1 MLSIEIYMIGDI
13 ILKKKYMK
21 ALVVAT
27 TLAIPFAAYST
38 PALAA
43 LKVEANQS
51 VAAVSDRTYDTE
63 IKIYKDQTN
72 ETSIASQYITNPKV
86 TVEDGRKIVTV
97 TLQDSDYFQYLRI
110 EDKNQ
115 PGVFHDVKVLSEDKR
130 KNGTKVVQFE
140 MGEFEKKYNMQMH
153 IRIPAMG
160 YDHKFL
166 TQFEIKDPNIGNVE
180 TEKPDGNTNSGNNET
195 DTSVDSQ
202 NMITDNKLKEL
213 VNKKVFNRKDVN
225 TPITKEELLQV
236 KELFLN
242 TSEIQDYSG
251 LKYMPNLEFLTVAN
265 AKIKDPSFFANL
277 KQVKKLALRSNEIE
291 DVTPLIK
298 MDHLDYLDLSK
309 NKIANVAP
317 LAEMKNIKSLF
328 LANNQI
334 EDITPLGK
342 MEQLDYLNV
351 ANNKV
356 SNVAPLS
363 QLKNLT
369 NLSLAGNEI
378 ENIKPLYTLPL
389 QDLTLTRNKV
399 KDLSGIEQM
408 KQLEELWVGK
418 NEITDVTP
426 LSKMTQLKVLNVPNN
441 ELKDITPLSS
451 LVNLQKLDLEA
462 NYISDLS
469 PVSKLN
475 KLVYLSF
482 VANEIR
488 DVRPVIELSK
498 KAYINVQNQ
507 KVFLEDTEV
516 NKEVKVPI
524 YEKDG
529 EVSTKIRL
537 NSDGGT
543 YSNGVV
549 KWSTPGEKVYEFG
562 VKDPFADTGIFFT
575 GSVIQ
580 NVVEDKG
587 DNTSKEDEKVEVV
600 EFKDVPKGHW
610 SEEAIHYLAKENIF
624 KGYGNGQ
631 FGFGDRITRGQV
643 ASLVQRY
650 LKLENKVEQKERFTD
665 TKGHMFEHDIATV
678 AQAGIMQG
686 DGTGEFRPDGA
697 LTRYEM
703 SVVLH
708 KVFQLKEA
716 GNNKGNFTDVPTGH
730 WAEGYVKALADNNI
744 SKGDGKGNFLGDD
757 FVTREQYAQFLYNA
771 ITK

>member
-1 MLSIEIYMIGDI
+1 M
-13 ILKKKYMK
+13 KKSYIK

-27 TLAIPFAAYST
+27 TLAIPFATYST

-43 LKVEANQS
+43 IKAEANQS
-51 VAAVSDRTYDTE
+51 VAAASERTYDTE
-63 IKIYKDQTN
+63 IKIYKDQKD
-72 ETSIASQYITNPKV
+72 EPSMVSQYIKNPKV
-86 TVEDGRKIVTV
+86 AIENGKKIVTV
-97 TLQDSDYFQYLRI
+97 TMQDSDYFQYLRI
-110 EDKNQ
+110 EDRNQ

-140 MGEFEKKYNMQMH
+140 IGEFEKKHNMQMH
-153 IRIPAMG
+153 ILIPAIG
-160 YDHKFL
+160 YDHKYQV
-166 TQFEIKDPNIGNVE
+166 QFEIKDPTVGDKE
-180 TEKPDGNTNSGNNET
+180 TEKPDDNSNSGNTET
-195 DTSVDSQ
+195 DHPVDNQ
-202 NMITDNKLKEL
+202 NMITDNKLREL
-213 VNKKVFNRKDVN
+213 VNKKVFNRKDLN

-236 KELFLN
+236 KDLFLN
-242 TSEIQDYSG
+242 TNEILDYSA
-251 LKYMPNLEFLTVAN
+251 LKYMPNLKSLTVAN
-265 AKIKDPSFFANL
+265 AKITDPSFFANL
-277 KQVKKLALRSNEIE
+277 KQLNHLALRGNEFS
-291 DVTPLIK
+291 DVTPLVK
-298 MDHLDYLDLSK
+298 MDNLESLDLSN
-309 NKIANVAP
+309 NKITNVAP
-317 LAEMKNIKSLF
+317 LVEMKNIKSLY
-328 LANNQI
+328 LSGNQI
-334 EDITPLGK
+334 EDVTALSK
-342 MEQLDYLNV
+342 MEQLDYLNL
-351 ANNKV
+351 ANNKIK
-356 SNVAPLS
+356 NVAPLS
-363 QLKNLT
+363 VLKNVTYLT
-369 NLSLAGNEI
+369 LAGNQI
-378 ENIKPLYTLPL
+378 EDIKPLYSLPL
-389 QDLTLTRNKV
+389 KDLVLTRNKV

-408 KQLEELWVGK
+408 KQLEELWIGK
-418 NEITDVTP
+418 NEIKDVTP
-426 LSKMTQLKVLNVPNN
+426 LSKMTQLKQIHLPNN

-537 NSDGGT
+537 KSDGGT

-580 NVVEDKG
+580 KVVNEKVVE
-587 DNTSKEDEKVEVV
+587 EVI

-610 SEEAIHYLAKENIF
+610 SEKAINHLAKEKLF
-624 KGYGNGQ
+624 VGYGNGE
-631 FGFGDRITRGQV
+631 FGFGDNITRGQV
-643 ASLVQRY
+643 AVLIQKY
-650 LKLENKVEQKERFTD
+650 LKLERNLEQKIKFID
-665 TKGHMFEHDIATV
+665 TKGNAYEGAIESV
-678 AQAGIMQG
+678 AQAGIM
-686 DGTGEFRPDGA
+686 TGYDNGQFRPDGV

-703 SVVLH
+703 SVVLQ
-708 KVFQLKEA
+708 KVFQLK
-716 GNNKGNFTDVPTGH
+716 GNEKSVESFTDVPKGH

-771 ITK
+771 IKK

>member
-1 MLSIEIYMIGDI
+1 M
-13 ILKKKYMK
+13 KKSYIK

-27 TLAIPFAAYST
+27 TLAIPFATYST

-43 LKVEANQS
+43 LKAEANQS
-51 VAAVSDRTYDTE
+51 VAAASERTYDTE
-63 IKIYKDQTN
+63 IKIYKDQKD
-72 ETSIASQYITNPKV
+72 EPSMVSQYIKNPKV
-86 TVEDGRKIVTV
+86 AIEDGKKIVTV
-97 TLQDSDYFQYLRI
+97 TIQDSDYFQYLRI

-115 PGVFHDVKVLSEDKR
+115 PGVFQDVKVLSEDKR

-140 MGEFEKKYNMQMH
+140 IGEFEKKHNMQMH
-153 IRIPAMG
+153 ILIPAIG
-160 YDHKFL
+160 YDHKYQV
-166 TQFEIKDPNIGNVE
+166 QFEIKDPTVGDKE
-180 TEKPDGNTNSGNNET
+180 TERPDDNSNSGNTET
-195 DTSVDSQ
+195 DHPVDSQ
-202 NMITDNKLKEL
+202 NMITDNKLREL
-213 VNKKVFNRKDVN
+213 VNKKVFNRKDLN

-236 KELFLN
+236 KDLFLN
-242 TSEIQDYSG
+242 TNEILDYSA
-251 LKYMPNLEFLTVAN
+251 LKYMPNLKSLTVAN
-265 AKIKDPSFFANL
+265 AKITDPSFFANL
-277 KQVKKLALRSNEIE
+277 KQLNHLALRGNEFSDVTPLVKMDNLASLDLSNNKITNVAPLIEMKNVKSLYLSGNQIE
-291 DVTPLIK
+291 DVT
-298 MDHLDYLDLSK
+298 
-309 NKIANVAP
+309 A
-317 LAEMKNIKSLF
+317 LA
-328 LANNQI
+328 
-334 EDITPLGK
+334 K
-342 MEQLDYLNV
+342 MEQLDYLNL
-351 ANNKV
+351 ANNKIT
-356 SNVAPLS
+356 NVAPLS
-363 QLKNLT
+363 ALKNVTYLT
-369 NLSLAGNEI
+369 LAGNQI
-378 ENIKPLYTLPL
+378 EDIKPLYSLPL
-389 QDLTLTRNKV
+389 KDLVLTRNKV
-399 KDLSGIEQM
+399 KNLSGIDQM
-408 KQLEELWVGK
+408 NQLNKLFIGK
-418 NEITDVTP
+418 NQIEDVTP
-426 LSKMTQLKVLNVPNN
+426 LAKMAQLTELDLPNN
-441 ELKDITPLSS
+441 ELKDITPLSN

-537 NSDGGT
+537 KSEGGT

-580 NVVEDKG
+580 KVV
-587 DNTSKEDEKVEVV
+587 NEKVAEEVI

-610 SEEAIHYLAKENIF
+610 SEKAINHLAKEKLF
-624 KGYGNGQ
+624 VGYGNGE
-631 FGFGDRITRGQV
+631 FGFGDNITRGQV
-643 ASLVQRY
+643 AVLIQKY
-650 LKLENKVEQKERFTD
+650 LKLERNLEEKIKFID
-665 TKGHMFEHDIATV
+665 TKGNAYEGAIESV
-678 AQAGIMQG
+678 AQAGIM
-686 DGTGEFRPDGA
+686 TGYDNGQFRPDGV

-703 SVVLH
+703 SVVLQ
-708 KVFQLKEA
+708 KVFQLK
-716 GNNKGNFTDVPTGH
+716 GNEKSVESFTDVPKGH

-771 ITK
+771 IKK

>member
-1 MLSIEIYMIGDI
+1 M
-13 ILKKKYMK
+13 KKSYIK

-27 TLAIPFAAYST
+27 TLAIPFATYST

-43 LKVEANQS
+43 LKAEANQS
-51 VAAVSDRTYDTE
+51 VAAASERTYDTE
-63 IKIYKDQTN
+63 IKIYKDQKD
-72 ETSIASQYITNPKV
+72 EPSMVSQYIKNPKV
-86 TVEDGRKIVTV
+86 AIEDGKKIVTV
-97 TLQDSDYFQYLRI
+97 TIQDSDYFQYLRI

-115 PGVFHDVKVLSEDKR
+115 PGVFQDVKVLSEDKR

-140 MGEFEKKYNMQMH
+140 IGEFEKKHNMQMH
-153 IRIPAMG
+153 ILIPAIG
-160 YDHKFL
+160 YDHKYQV
-166 TQFEIKDPNIGNVE
+166 QFEIKDPTVGDKE
-180 TEKPDGNTNSGNNET
+180 TEKPDDNSNSGNTET
-195 DTSVDSQ
+195 DHPVDSQ
-202 NMITDNKLKEL
+202 NMITDNKLREL
-213 VNKKVFNRKDVN
+213 VNKKVFNRKDLN

-236 KELFLN
+236 KDLFLN
-242 TSEIQDYSG
+242 TNEILDYSA
-251 LKYMPNLEFLTVAN
+251 LKYMPNLKSLTVAN
-265 AKIKDPSFFANL
+265 AKITDPSFFANL
-277 KQVKKLALRSNEIE
+277 KQLNHLALRGNEFSDVTPLVKMDNLASLDLSNNKITNVAPLIEMKNVKSLYLSGNQIE
-291 DVTPLIK
+291 DVT
-298 MDHLDYLDLSK
+298 
-309 NKIANVAP
+309 A
-317 LAEMKNIKSLF
+317 LA
-328 LANNQI
+328 
-334 EDITPLGK
+334 K
-342 MEQLDYLNV
+342 MEQLDYLNL
-351 ANNKV
+351 ANNKIT
-356 SNVAPLS
+356 NVAPLS
-363 QLKNLT
+363 ALKNVTYLT
-369 NLSLAGNEI
+369 LAGNQI
-378 ENIKPLYTLPL
+378 EDIKPLYSLPL
-389 QDLTLTRNKV
+389 KDLVLTRNKV
-399 KDLSGIEQM
+399 KDLSGIDQM
-408 KQLEELWVGK
+408 NQLNKLFIGK
-418 NEITDVTP
+418 NQIEDVTP
-426 LSKMTQLKVLNVPNN
+426 LAKMTQLTELDLPNN
-441 ELKDITPLSS
+441 ELKDITPLSN

-537 NSDGGT
+537 KSEGGT

-580 NVVEDKG
+580 KVV
-587 DNTSKEDEKVEVV
+587 NEKVAEEVI

-610 SEEAIHYLAKENIF
+610 SEKAINHLAKEKLF
-624 KGYGNGQ
+624 VGYRNGE
-631 FGFGDRITRGQV
+631 FGFGDNITRGQV
-643 ASLVQRY
+643 AVLIQKY
-650 LKLENKVEQKERFTD
+650 LKLERNLEEKIKFID
-665 TKGHMFEHDIATV
+665 TKGNAYEGAIESV
-678 AQAGIMQG
+678 AQAGIM
-686 DGTGEFRPDGA
+686 TGYDNGQFRPDGV

-703 SVVLH
+703 SVVLQ
-708 KVFQLKEA
+708 KVFQLKGSE
-716 GNNKGNFTDVPTGH
+716 KSVESFTDVPKGH

-771 ITK
+771 IKK

>member
-1 MLSIEIYMIGDI
+1 M
-13 ILKKKYMK
+13 KKSYIK

-43 LKVEANQS
+43 IKIEANQS
-51 VAAVSDRTYDTE
+51 VAAASDRTYDTE
-63 IKIYKDQTN
+63 IKIYKDQKD
-72 ETSIASQYITNPKV
+72 EPSMVSQYIKNPKV
-86 TVEDGRKIVTV
+86 AIEDGKKIVTV
-97 TLQDSDYFQYLRI
+97 TIQDSDYFQYLRI
-110 EDKNQ
+110 EDRNQ

-140 MGEFEKKYNMQMH
+140 IGEFEQKHNMQMH
-153 IRIPAMG
+153 IFIPAIG
-160 YDHKFL
+160 YDHKYQV
-166 TQFEIKDPNIGNVE
+166 QFEIKDPTVGEKE
-180 TEKPDGNTNSGNNET
+180 TEKPDDNSNSGNTET
-195 DTSVDSQ
+195 DNPVDNQ
-202 NMITDNKLKEL
+202 NMITDNKLREL
-213 VNKKVFNRKDVN
+213 VNKKVFNRKDLN

-236 KELFLN
+236 KDLFLN
-242 TSEIQDYSG
+242 TNEILDYSA
-251 LKYMPNLEFLTVAN
+251 LKYMPNLKSLTVAN
-265 AKIKDPSFFANL
+265 AKITDPSFFANL
-277 KQVKKLALRSNEIE
+277 KQLNHLALRGNEFS

-298 MDHLDYLDLSK
+298 MENLESLDLSN
-309 NKIANVAP
+309 NKITNVAP
-317 LAEMKNIKSLF
+317 LIEMKNVKSLY
-328 LANNQI
+328 LSGNQI
-334 EDITPLGK
+334 EDVTALAK
-342 MEQLDYLNV
+342 MEQLDYLNL
-351 ANNKV
+351 ANNKITD
-356 SNVAPLS
+356 VAPLS
-363 QLKNLT
+363 ALKNVTYLT
-369 NLSLAGNEI
+369 LAGNQI
-378 ENIKPLYTLPL
+378 EDIKPLYSLPL
-389 QDLTLTRNKV
+389 KDLVLTRNKV
-399 KDLSGIEQM
+399 KDLSGIDQM
-408 KQLEELWVGK
+408 NQLNKLFIGK
-418 NEITDVTP
+418 NQIEDVTP
-426 LSKMTQLKVLNVPNN
+426 LAKMTQLTELDLPNN
-441 ELKDITPLSS
+441 ELKDITPLSN

-537 NSDGGT
+537 KSDGGT

-580 NVVEDKG
+580 NVV
-587 DNTSKEDEKVEVV
+587 NEKVVEEVI

-610 SEEAIHYLAKENIF
+610 SEEAINYLAKEKLFI
-624 KGYGNGQ
+624 GYGNGQ
-631 FGFGDRITRGQV
+631 FGFGDNITRGQV
-643 ASLVQRY
+643 ALLIQRY
-650 LKLENKVEQKERFTD
+650 LKLDTDLEQKTMFTD
-665 TKGHMFEHDIATV
+665 TRGNMYEKAIDAV
-678 AQAGIMQG
+678 VQAGIM
-686 DGTGEFRPDGA
+686 TGYGNDKFRPDGV

-703 SVVLH
+703 AVVLQR
-708 KVFQLKEA
+708 VFQLKE
-716 GNNKGNFTDVPTGH
+716 NENSVECFKDVPSGH
-730 WAEGYVKALADNNI
+730 WAEGYVKALVDNKV
-744 SKGDGKGNFLGDD
+744 SKGDGKGNFSGDD

-771 ITK
+771 IIK

>member
-1 MLSIEIYMIGDI
+1 M
-13 ILKKKYMK
+13 KKKYMK

-51 VAAVSDRTYDTE
+51 MAAASERTYDTE
-63 IKIYKDQTN
+63 INIYKDQKD
-72 ETSIASQYITNPKV
+72 EPSMVSQYIKDPKV
-86 TVEDGRKIVTV
+86 AIADGKKIVTV
-97 TLQDSDYFQYLRI
+97 TIQDSDYFQYLRI

-140 MGEFEKKYNMQMH
+140 ISEFEKKHNMQMH
-153 IRIPAMG
+153 ILIPAIG
-160 YDHKFL
+160 YDHKYQV
-166 TQFEIKDPNIGNVE
+166 QFEIKDPTVGDKE
-180 TEKPDGNTNSGNNET
+180 TEKPDDNSNSGNTET
-195 DTSVDSQ
+195 DNPVDNQ
-202 NMITDNKLKEL
+202 NMITDNKLREL
-213 VNKKVFNRKDVN
+213 VNKKVFNRKDLN

-236 KELFLN
+236 KDLFLN
-242 TSEIQDYSG
+242 TNEILDYSA
-251 LKYMPNLEFLTVAN
+251 LKYMPNLKSLTVAN
-265 AKIKDPSFFANL
+265 AKITDPSFFANL
-277 KQVKKLALRSNEIE
+277 KQLNHLALRGNEFSDVTPLVKMDNLESLDLSNNKITNVAPLVEMKNVKSLYLSGNQIE
-291 DVTPLIK
+291 DVTA
-298 MDHLDYLDLSK
+298 LS
-309 NKIANVAP
+309 
-317 LAEMKNIKSLF
+317 
-328 LANNQI
+328 
-334 EDITPLGK
+334 K
-342 MEQLDYLNV
+342 MEQLDYLNL
-351 ANNKV
+351 ANNKIT
-356 SNVAPLS
+356 NVAPLS
-363 QLKNLT
+363 ALKNVTYLT
-369 NLSLAGNEI
+369 LAGNQI
-378 ENIKPLYTLPL
+378 EDIKPLYSLPL
-389 QDLTLTRNKV
+389 KDLVLTRNKV
-399 KDLSGIEQM
+399 KDLSGIDQM
-408 KQLEELWVGK
+408 NQLNKLFIGK
-418 NEITDVTP
+418 NQIEDVTP
-426 LSKMTQLKVLNVPNN
+426 LTKMTQLTELDLPNN

-529 EVSTKIRL
+529 EVSTKIHL
-537 NSDGGT
+537 KSEGGT

-580 NVVEDKG
+580 KVV
-587 DNTSKEDEKVEVV
+587 NEKVAEEVI

-610 SEEAIHYLAKENIF
+610 SEKAINHLAKEKLF
-624 KGYGNGQ
+624 VGYGNGK
-631 FGFGDRITRGQV
+631 FGFGDNITRGQV
-643 ASLVQRY
+643 AVLIQKH
-650 LKLENKVEQKERFTD
+650 LKLERNLEQKAKFTD
-665 TKGHMFEHDIATV
+665 TKGNAYEGAIEAV
-678 AQAGIMQG
+678 AQAGIM
-686 DGTGEFRPDGA
+686 TGYDNDQFRPDGL

-703 SVVLH
+703 SVVLQ
-708 KVFQLKEA
+708 KVFQLK
-716 GNNKGNFTDVPTGH
+716 GNEKSVESFIDVPTGH

-744 SKGDGKGNFLGDD
+744 SKGDGKGNFLGND

>member
-1 MLSIEIYMIGDI
+1 M
-13 ILKKKYMK
+13 KKSYIK

-43 LKVEANQS
+43 IKIEANQS
-51 VAAVSDRTYDTE
+51 LAAASDRTYDTE
-63 IKIYKDQTN
+63 IKIYKDQKD
-72 ETSIASQYITNPKV
+72 EPSMVSQYIKNPKV
-86 TVEDGRKIVTV
+86 AIEDGKKIVTV
-97 TLQDSDYFQYLRI
+97 TMQDSDYFQYLRI
-110 EDKNQ
+110 EDRNQ

-140 MGEFEKKYNMQMH
+140 IGEFEKKHNMQMH
-153 IRIPAMG
+153 ILIPAIG
-160 YDHKFL
+160 YDHKYQV
-166 TQFEIKDPNIGNVE
+166 QFEIKDPTVSDKE
-180 TEKPDGNTNSGNNET
+180 TEKPDDNSNSGNTET
-195 DTSVDSQ
+195 DNPVDNQ
-202 NMITDNKLKEL
+202 NMITDNKLREL
-213 VNKKVFNRKDVN
+213 VNKKVFNRKDLN

-236 KELFLN
+236 KDLFLN
-242 TSEIQDYSG
+242 TNEILDYSA
-251 LKYMPNLEFLTVAN
+251 LKYMPNLKSLTVAN
-265 AKIKDPSFFANL
+265 AKITDPSFFANL
-277 KQVKKLALRSNEIE
+277 KQLNHLALRGNEFSDVTPLVKMDNLESLDLSNNKITNVAPLIEMKNVKSLYLSGNQIE
-291 DVTPLIK
+291 DVT
-298 MDHLDYLDLSK
+298 
-309 NKIANVAP
+309 A
-317 LAEMKNIKSLF
+317 LA
-328 LANNQI
+328 
-334 EDITPLGK
+334 K
-342 MEQLDYLNV
+342 MEQLDYLNL
-351 ANNKV
+351 ADNKIT
-356 SNVAPLS
+356 NVAPLS
-363 QLKNLT
+363 ALKNVTYLT
-369 NLSLAGNEI
+369 LAGNQI
-378 ENIKPLYTLPL
+378 E
-389 QDLTLTRNKV
+389 
-399 KDLSGIEQM
+399 
-408 KQLEELWVGK
+408 
-418 NEITDVTP
+418 DVTP
-426 LSKMTQLKVLNVPNN
+426 LAKMTQLTELDLPNN
-441 ELKDITPLSS
+441 ELKDITPLSN

-469 PVSKLN
+469 PVSNLN

-537 NSDGGT
+537 KSDGGT
-543 YSNGVV
+543 YSNDVV

-580 NVVEDKG
+580 NVVESKG

-610 SEEAIHYLAKENIF
+610 SEEAINYLAKENIF

-631 FGFGDRITRGQV
+631 FGFGDNITRGQV

-650 LKLENKVEQKERFTD
+650 LKLENKVEQKEMFTD
-665 TKGHMFEHDIATV
+665 TKGHMFEQDIATV
-678 AQAGIMQG
+678 AQARIMQG
-686 DGTGEFRPDGA
+686 DGTGKFRPEGV

-703 SVVLH
+703 SVVLQ
-708 KVFQLKEA
+708 KVFQLKANES
-716 GNNKGNFTDVPTGH
+716 NLENFKDVPTGH
-730 WAEGYVKALADNNI
+730 WAEGYVKALEDNNI
-744 SKGDGKGNFLGDD
+744 SKGDGNGNFLGDN

-771 ITK
+771 IKK

>member
-1 MLSIEIYMIGDI
+1 MIGDI
-13 ILKKKYMK
+13 ILKKNYMK

-43 LKVEANQS
+43 IKIEANQS
-51 VAAVSDRTYDTE
+51 VAAASERTYDTE
-63 IKIYKDQTN
+63 IKIYKDQKD
-72 ETSIASQYITNPKV
+72 EPSMVSQYIKDPKV
-86 TVEDGRKIVTV
+86 TIADGKKIVTV
-97 TLQDSDYFQYLRI
+97 TMQDSDYFQYLRI

-140 MGEFEKKYNMQMH
+140 IGEFEKKHNMQMH
-153 IRIPAMG
+153 ILIPAIG
-160 YDHKFL
+160 YDHKYQV
-166 TQFEIKDPNIGNVE
+166 QFEIKDPTVGDKE
-180 TEKPDGNTNSGNNET
+180 TEKRDDNSNSGNMET
-195 DTSVDSQ
+195 DHPVDNQ
-202 NMITDNKLKEL
+202 NMITDNKLREL
-213 VNKKVFNRKDVN
+213 VNKKVFNRKDLN

-236 KELFLN
+236 KDLFLN
-242 TSEIQDYSG
+242 TNEILDYSA
-251 LKYMPNLEFLTVAN
+251 LKYMPNLKSLTVAN
-265 AKIKDPSFFANL
+265 AKIKDSSFFTSL
-277 KQVKKLALRSNEIE
+277 KQLKHLALRGNEFSDVTRLVKMDNLDSLDLSNNKITNVAPLIEMKNVKSLYLSGNQIE
-291 DVTPLIK
+291 DVT
-298 MDHLDYLDLSK
+298 
-309 NKIANVAP
+309 A
-317 LAEMKNIKSLF
+317 LA
-328 LANNQI
+328 
-334 EDITPLGK
+334 K
-342 MEQLDYLNV
+342 MEQLDYLNL
-351 ANNKV
+351 ANNKIT
-356 SNVAPLS
+356 NVAPLS
-363 QLKNLT
+363 ALKNVTYLT
-369 NLSLAGNEI
+369 LAGNQI
-378 ENIKPLYTLPL
+378 EDIKPLYSLPL
-389 QDLTLTRNKV
+389 KDLVLTRNKV

-408 KQLEELWVGK
+408 KQLEELWIGK
-418 NEITDVTP
+418 NEIKDVTP
-426 LSKMTQLKVLNVPNN
+426 LSKMTQLKQLHLPNN

-462 NYISDLS
+462 NYISDLTPAS
-469 PVSKLN
+469 NLK
-475 KLVYLSF
+475 KLVFLSF

-498 KAYINVQNQ
+498 TAYINVQNQ
-507 KVFLEDTEV
+507 KVFLEETEV

-529 EVSTKIRL
+529 KISTKIRL
-537 NSDGGT
+537 KSEGGT
-543 YSNGVV
+543 YSNDAV

-580 NVVEDKG
+580 NVVESKE
-587 DNTSKEDEKVEVV
+587 DNTSKEDNNSKEDEKVGVV

-650 LKLENKVEQKERFTD
+650 LKLEHKVEQKERFTD
-665 TKGHMFEHDIATV
+665 TKGHMFEQDIATV

-686 DGTGEFRPDGA
+686 DGTGEFRPDGV

-703 SVVLH
+703 SVVLY
-708 KVFQLKEA
+708 KVFQLKEDE
-716 GNNKGNFTDVPTGH
+716 NNKVNFNDVPTGH
-730 WAEGYVKALADNNI
+730 WAEEYVKALADNNI

-771 ITK
+771 MAK

>member
-1 MLSIEIYMIGDI
+1 MLSIKIYMIGDI

-51 VAAVSDRTYDTE
+51 VVAASERTYDTE
-63 IKIYKDQTN
+63 IKIYKDQKD
-72 ETSIASQYITNPKV
+72 EPSMVSQYIKDPKV
-86 TVEDGRKIVTV
+86 AIADGKKIVTV
-97 TLQDSDYFQYLRI
+97 TIQDSDYFQYLRI

-140 MGEFEKKYNMQMH
+140 IGEFEKKHNMQMH
-153 IRIPAMG
+153 ILIPAIG
-160 YDHKFL
+160 YDHKYQV
-166 TQFEIKDPNIGNVE
+166 QFEIKDPTVGDKE
-180 TEKPDGNTNSGNNET
+180 AEKPDDNSNSGNTGT
-195 DTSVDSQ
+195 DNPVDNQ
-202 NMITDNKLKEL
+202 NMITDNKLREL
-213 VNKKVFNRKDVN
+213 VNKKVFNRKDLN

-236 KELFLN
+236 KDLFLN
-242 TSEIQDYSG
+242 TNEILDYSA
-251 LKYMPNLEFLTVAN
+251 LKYMPNLKSLTVAN
-265 AKIKDPSFFANL
+265 AKITDPSFFANL
-277 KQVKKLALRSNEIE
+277 KQLNHLALRGNEFSDVTPLVKMDNLESLDLSNNKITNVAPLVEMKNVKSLYLSGNQIE
-291 DVTPLIK
+291 DVTA
-298 MDHLDYLDLSK
+298 LS
-309 NKIANVAP
+309 
-317 LAEMKNIKSLF
+317 
-328 LANNQI
+328 
-334 EDITPLGK
+334 K
-342 MEQLDYLNV
+342 MEQLDYLNL
-351 ANNKV
+351 ANNKIT
-356 SNVAPLS
+356 NVAPLS
-363 QLKNLT
+363 ALKNVTYLT
-369 NLSLAGNEI
+369 LAGNQI
-378 ENIKPLYTLPL
+378 EDIKPLYSLPL
-389 QDLTLTRNKV
+389 KDLVLTRNKV
-399 KDLSGIEQM
+399 KDLSGIDQM
-408 KQLEELWVGK
+408 NQLNKLFIGK
-418 NEITDVTP
+418 NQIEDVTP
-426 LSKMTQLKVLNVPNN
+426 LTKMTQLTELDLPNN

-537 NSDGGT
+537 KSDGGT

-549 KWSTPGEKVYEFG
+549 KWNTPGEKVYEFG

-580 NVVEDKG
+580 KVV
-587 DNTSKEDEKVEVV
+587 NEKVAEEVI

-610 SEEAIHYLAKENIF
+610 SEKAINHLAKEKLF
-624 KGYGNGQ
+624 VGYGNGK
-631 FGFGDRITRGQV
+631 FGFGDNITRGQV
-643 ASLVQRY
+643 AVLIQKH
-650 LKLENKVEQKERFTD
+650 LKLERNLEQKAKFTD
-665 TKGHMFEHDIATV
+665 TKGNAYEGAIEAV
-678 AQAGIMQG
+678 AQAGIM
-686 DGTGEFRPDGA
+686 TGYDNGQFRPDGI

-703 SVVLH
+703 SVVLQ
-708 KVFQLKEA
+708 KVFQLK
-716 GNNKGNFTDVPTGH
+716 GNEKSVESFIDVPTGH

-771 ITK
+771 IKK